1 MATATLS
8 ATKRDG
14 TGKGVARSLRREG
27 HVPGVIYGRTREAL
41 PLAINARELQRL
53 LEHIS
58 AENTV
63 IDLTID
69 GTTAR
74 TLIRQIQR
82 HPLKRDIIHV
92 DLQELVAG
100 EKVEVRIP
108 IVLQGIP
115 KGVRVDGGILD
126 QVMREVRVRVDPV
139 NIPSRIDVD
148 VTELSIGHSLHL
160 TDVKIPEGVELL
172 DDEESTIATVSAPK
186 AVEEPTPAA
195 EAAEPAEPELIRERK
210 AEDEG
215 AEGEGE
221 KEKEKK

>member
-1 MATATLS
+1 MPTASLS
-8 ATKRDG
+8 ATPRSD
-14 TGKGVARSLRREG
+14 TGKGVARTLRREG
-27 HVPGVIYGRTREAL
+27 RIPGVIYGRTRDAQ
-41 PLAINARELQRL
+41 PLSINARELTRL

-82 HPLKRDIIHV
+82 HPLKRSILHV

-115 KGVRVDGGILD
+115 AGVRTSGGILD
-126 QVMREVRVRVDPV
+126 QVMRELRVRVDPS
-139 NIPSRIDVD
+139 NIPTRLEVD
-148 VTELSIGHSLHL
+148 VTELNIGHSIHVNEI
-160 TDVKIPEGVELL
+160 TIPSGVEVL
-172 DDEESTIATVSAPK
+172 DDDELTVATVGAPK
-186 AVEEPTPAA
+186 EIEEPTPAA
-195 EAAEPAEPELIRERK
+195 EVAEPAEPELIRERK
-210 AEDEG
+210 GDEEEAE
-215 AEGEGE
+215 AEPET
-221 KEKEKK
+221 KEKK

>member
-8 ATKRDG
+8 AIKRDG

-27 HVPGVIYGRTREAL
+27 QVPGVIYGRTRDAL
-41 PLAINARELQRL
+41 ALSINARELTRL

-100 EKVEVRIP
+100 EKVEVKIP

-126 QVMREVRVRVDPV
+126 QVMRELRVRVDPA
-139 NIPSRIDVD
+139 NIPARIEID
-148 VTELSIGHSLHL
+148 VTEVSIGHSLHL
-160 TDVKIPEGVELL
+160 NEVKLPEGLEVL
-172 DDEESTIATVSAPK
+172 DDEESTVATVAAPK

-210 AEDEG
+210 GEEEG

-221 KEKEKK
+221 KEKK

>member
-1 MATATLS
+1 MPIATLS
-8 ATKRDG
+8 ATPRSD
-14 TGKGVARSLRREG
+14 TGKGVARTLRREG
-27 HVPGVIYGRTREAL
+27 RVPGVIYGRTREAL
-41 PLAINARELQRL
+41 PLSINARELTRL

-82 HPLKRDIIHV
+82 HPLKRNILHV

-115 KGVRVDGGILD
+115 AGVRTSGGILD
-126 QVMREVRVRVDPV
+126 QVMRELRVRVDPS
-139 NIPSRIDVD
+139 NIPTRIEVD
-148 VTELSIGHSLHL
+148 VTELNIGHSIHVNEI
-160 TDVKIPEGVELL
+160 TISSGVEVL
-172 DDEESTIATVSAPK
+172 DDDELTVATVGAPK
-186 AVEEPTPAA
+186 EIEEPTPAA

-210 AEDEG
+210 GDEEEAE
-215 AEGEGE
+215 AEPET
-221 KEKEKK
+221 KEKK

>member
-1 MATATLS
+1 MPTATLS
-8 ATKRDG
+8 ATPRSD
-14 TGKGVARSLRREG
+14 TGKGVARTLRREG
-27 HVPGVIYGRTREAL
+27 RIPGVIYGRTREAL
-41 PLAINARELQRL
+41 PLSLNARELTRL

-69 GTTAR
+69 GKTAR

-82 HPLKRDIIHV
+82 HPLKRSILHV

-115 KGVRVDGGILD
+115 AGVRTSGGILD
-126 QVMREVRVRVDPV
+126 QVMRELRVRVDPS
-139 NIPSRIDVD
+139 NIPTRIEVD
-148 VTELSIGHSLHL
+148 VSELNIGHSIHVNEI
-160 TDVKIPEGVELL
+160 TIPSDVEVL
-172 DDEESTIATVSAPK
+172 DDDELTVATVGAPK
-186 AVEEPTPAA
+186 EIEEPTPAA

-210 AEDEG
+210 GDEEEAE
-215 AEGEGE
+215 AEPET
-221 KEKEKK
+221 KEKK

>member
-1 MATATLS
+1 MPTATLS
-8 ATKRDG
+8 ATPRSD
-14 TGKGVARSLRREG
+14 TGKGVARTLRREG
-27 HVPGVIYGRTREAL
+27 RIPGVIYGRTREAL
-41 PLAINARELQRL
+41 PLSLNARELTRL

-82 HPLKRDIIHV
+82 HPLKRSILHV

-115 KGVRVDGGILD
+115 AGVRTSGGILD
-126 QVMREVRVRVDPV
+126 QVMRELRVRVDPAH
-139 NIPSRIDVD
+139 IPSRLEVD
-148 VTELSIGHSLHL
+148 VTELNIGHSIH
-160 TDVKIPEGVELL
+160 VSEIGIPAGVEVL
-172 DDEESTIATVSAPK
+172 DDDELTVATVGAPK
-186 AVEEPTPAA
+186 EIEEPTPVA
-195 EAAEPAEPELIRERK
+195 EAAEVAEPELIRK
-210 AEDEG
+210 AKGEEEVSDEE
-215 AEGEGE
+215 A
-221 KEKEKK
+221 EKEKK